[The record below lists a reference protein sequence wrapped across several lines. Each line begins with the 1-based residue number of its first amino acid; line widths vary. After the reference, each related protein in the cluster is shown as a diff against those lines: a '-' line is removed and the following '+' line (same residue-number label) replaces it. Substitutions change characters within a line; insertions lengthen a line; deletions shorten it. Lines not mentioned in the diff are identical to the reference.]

1 VTKGGGITVTVLM
14 TSIDAKNRV
23 ADRLNSG
30 CLGDGPDIVDIRG
43 EAVGEAIEENIDAQ
57 GVEVEVKGLEL
68 TVLGLDLIDPFRD

>member
-23 ADRLNSG
+23 ADGLNSG
-30 CLGDGPDIVDIRG
+30 CL
-43 EAVGEAIEENIDAQ
+43 
-57 GVEVEVKGLEL
+57 EVEVKGLEL